1 MSWLITGAGGMLGT
15 EMAARLD
22 ADGESFVAATRHDL
36 DVRDASA
43 VADAVTGHRF
53 VVNCAGWTAV
63 DDAETHEPEALALN
77 GTAVATLAQACK
89 AAGATLL
96 QVSTDYVLRGD
107 GTSPYP
113 EDAPTGP
120 INAYGRTKLAGELAA
135 RGHYIVR
142 TAWLYGA
149 HGPNFVTTM
158 ARLAAQRD
166 TLDVV
171 DDQHGQPTW
180 TADLAAQVVLLARSN
195 APRGIYHA
203 TNAGGTTWYGLAREV
218 FTHLGFDPSRVK
230 PTSSDKFP
238 RPAPR
243 PSYSVLGHDAW
254 LAAGLPP
261 MRDWHEALAAYHRTR
276 TL

>member
-1 MSWLITGAGGMLGT
+1 MVGASQAMSWLITGAGGMLGT

-43 VADAVTGHRF
+43 VADAVAGHRF

-63 DDAETHEPEALALN
+63 DDAETREPEALALN
-77 GTAVATLAQACK
+77 GTAVATLAQACE

-107 GTSPYP
+107 GASPYP

-142 TAWLYGA
+142 TAWLYG
-149 HGPNFVTTM
+149 
-158 ARLAAQRD
+158 
-166 TLDVV
+166 
-171 DDQHGQPTW
+171 
-180 TADLAAQVVLLARSN
+180 
-195 APRGIYHA
+195 
-203 TNAGGTTWYGLAREV
+203 
-218 FTHLGFDPSRVK
+218 
-230 PTSSDKFP
+230 
-238 RPAPR
+238 
-243 PSYSVLGHDAW
+243 
-254 LAAGLPP
+254 
-261 MRDWHEALAAYHRTR
+261 
-276 TL
+276 